1 MTWWKPWTW
10 WMRRPA
16 NGHTAARAQQQAQ
29 AKLAAAQAGQRRNEK
44 AAQSFEAAV
53 QAALAR
59 RRR

>member
-1 MTWWKPWTW
+1 
-10 WMRRPA
+10 MRRPA